1 MKTTKKINSELATAP
16 ATVALFSITSGNE
29 FKIIIDLINIADS
42 TNNSTVSVSY
52 SQLMKDCNI
61 TCNKTIKRAIDNLIK
76 LGLISRVSG
85 NGNGNTNNSYTIN
98 FDYIKF
104 DYINEFGDKQT
115 IDLPIK

>member
-1 MKTTKKINSELATAP
+1 MKSIKKINSEFATAP
-16 ATVALFSITSGNE
+16 ATVDLFSITSGNE
-29 FKIIIDLINIADS
+29 FKIINYLITIADS

-52 SQLMKDCNI
+52 SSLTKAINI
-61 TCNKTIKRAIDNLIK
+61 NSHHTIKRAIDNLIK

-104 DYINEFGDKQT
+104 DYINEFGDEQT

>member
-1 MKTTKKINSELATAP
+1 METTKKINYKFATAP
-16 ATVALFSITSGNE
+16 VALFPITTANE
-29 FKIIIDLINIADS
+29 FKLITYLINVANIN
-42 TNNSTVSVSY
+42 NNSTVSVSY
-52 SQLMKDCNI
+52 SYLTKAINI
-61 TCNKTIKRAIDNLIK
+61 NSHHTIKRAIDNLIK

-104 DYINEFGDKQT
+104 DYINEFGDEQT